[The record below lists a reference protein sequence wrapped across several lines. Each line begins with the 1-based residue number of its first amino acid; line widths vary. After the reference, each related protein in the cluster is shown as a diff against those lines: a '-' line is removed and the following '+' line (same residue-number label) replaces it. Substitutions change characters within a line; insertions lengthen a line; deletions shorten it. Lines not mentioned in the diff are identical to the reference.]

1 MNSKELNSFRLSDA
15 VTFHN
20 ELNPKLFRGQNLQP
34 NIDKQL
40 TEIANDFLEELGIS
54 GLIVNDITISGSN
67 AAYSYTDHSDL
78 DLHIL
83 VDMSKLPNDEV
94 YRELFDAKKTIY
106 NDSHNIFLN
115 KIPVE
120 LYIQDSN
127 QSVTSV
133 GEYSVLHNKWI
144 KIPSKRRANFDQNA
158 TSVKYEKLEK
168 LIQLALKSTD
178 LKRILTVLKTI
189 HRYRQSGL
197 DKGGEFGPE
206 NLAYKALRSKGLITK
221 LYALR
226 DKLHSKRLSI
236 EGQYTAESQTSQY
249 KAVKKPLSKT
259 NTEED
264 YSPDNPPGPEFKPTM
279 PKGTVRVDVS
289 DVYDWYKLGKNIS
302 NLDKVDPSMFGKGP
316 PSTIMAFGS
325 EDEEHNYI
333 NKLEKLGLTTTDIDP
348 VDPKQPKNIKRQKVD
363 PTYNVNEVSGYIP
376 SNAEKNDPRWERAL
390 SVDVNPYTM
399 KKNAKKFGWNISRAG
414 IPPLLRK

>member
-15 VTFHN
+15 VTFHD

-40 TEIANDFLEELGIS
+40 TEIANDFLEELGVS

-67 AAYSYTDHSDL
+67 AAYSYTEHSDL
-78 DLHIL
+78 DLHII

-106 NDSHNIFLN
+106 NDSHDIFLN

-127 QSVTSV
+127 QPVISV

-158 TSVKYEKLEK
+158 TSAKYEKLEK
-168 LIQLALKSTD
+168 LIQLALKSND

-189 HRYRQSGL
+189 HRYRQAGL

-236 EGQYTAESQTSQY
+236 EGQYTAESQTSLY
-249 KAVKKPLSKT
+249 KSVKKPLSKT

-264 YSPDNPPGPEFKPTM
+264 YSPDHPPGPEFKPTM
-279 PKGTVRVDVS
+279 PAGTSRVDVS
-289 DVYDWYKLGKNIS
+289 DVYDWYKLGQHIS
-302 NLDKVDPSMFGKGP
+302 NLKGLGKHDFGQGP
-316 PSTIMAFGS
+316 PSSIIAFGS
-325 EDEEHNYI
+325 EDEEHKYI
-333 NKLEKLGLTTTDIDP
+333 KDLEKTGLTTTDIDP
-348 VDPKQPKNIKRQKVD
+348 IDPNQLKNMKRQKVD

-376 SNAEKNDPRWERAL
+376 SNAEKNDPRFVKAL